1 MAGYRDIA
9 ADLRHRID
17 AGEYPPGSQLPPVAE
32 LTATY
37 GVARQTARQAVASL
51 AAAGLV
57 EVTAG
62 RGGTV
67 VLARPTLQRLAR
79 TRLSRAERRR
89 GRGAFLSDAEAAEFT
104 PQVDVSVRTEPADDR
119 AAELLGIEP
128 GEQVT
133 VRERVMYADSV
144 PVQLATS
151 RLPRRLTERTAIEAE
166 NTGPGGTYARLEEA
180 GHKLTRFTEAVRA
193 RPAEPAEAT
202 ALRLRDGQYVLA
214 VTRIAYAGVAP
225 VEMNDMILTADRYE
239 LLYDV
244 PAH

>member
-9 ADLRHRID
+9 ADLRRRID

-37 GVARQTARQAVASL
+37 GVARQTRQAVASL

-79 TRLSRAERRR
+79 TRLSR
-89 GRGAFLSDAEAAEFT
+89 GAFLSDAEAAEFT
-104 PQVDVSVRTEPADDR
+104 PQVEVSVRTEPADDR

-214 VTRIAYAGVAP
+214 VTRIAYAGVVP

-239 LLYDV
+239 LLYDI